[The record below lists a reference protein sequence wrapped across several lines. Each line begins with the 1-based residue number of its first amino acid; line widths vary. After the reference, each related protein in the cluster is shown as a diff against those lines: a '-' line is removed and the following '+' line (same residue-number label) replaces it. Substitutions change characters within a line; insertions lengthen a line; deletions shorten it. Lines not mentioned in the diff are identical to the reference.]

1 MTRQTV
7 QVGVIG
13 TGGMGARHARN
24 LADRVVG
31 ARVAAVMD
39 IDRARAEA
47 VVSVCGGARVFTDAL
62 ALIADTNVEAI
73 LIAAPDPTHAELTMA
88 CVKTGKPVLCEKPL
102 ATSADEAEKVI
113 QAELASDHRLV
124 QVGFMREFDL
134 PHRAVKEA
142 IERGDIGRPLLFR
155 GRHINMSVGYAR
167 TTEEVI
173 VNSAVHDIHS
183 ARWMLGEEVG
193 SVYVQRVV
201 ADQARPETCRLLL
214 IQMTLSNGCL
224 AVLEV
229 NSDSGYGYEVDVEVI
244 GELGSVQTDSLRSP
258 VLRRSAVRSQA
269 VEADWLARFDTAYLD
284 EVQAWIRSLLDG
296 EPTGPTAWDGYVSL
310 VVADACLQSAE
321 TGKPQDVPV
330 VERPELYKRHP
341 I

>member
-1 MTRQTV
+1 MSRRAI

-24 LADRVVG
+24 LAHQVVG
-31 ARVAAVMD
+31 AQVVAVMD
-39 IDRARAEA
+39 IDRERAEA
-47 VVSVCGGARVFTDAL
+47 VAAACEGAQMFTDAP
-62 ALIADTNVEAI
+62 ALIADIHVEAV
-73 LIAAPDPTHAELTMA
+73 LIASPDPTHAKLALA
-88 CVKTGKPVLCEKPL
+88 CVKAGKPVLCEKPL

-113 QAELASDHRLV
+113 LAELALGRRLV

-134 PHRAVKEA
+134 PHRAAKEA

-183 ARWMLGEEVG
+183 ARWMLDEEV
-193 SVYVQRVV
+193 SNVYVQQIV

-214 IQMTLSNGCL
+214 IQMTLSNGSL

-244 GELGSVQTDSLRSP
+244 GEFGSVRTDSLRSP
-258 VLRRSAVRSQA
+258 VLRRSGARSQA

-284 EVQAWIRSLLDG
+284 EVQAWIRSLLDE

-310 VVADACLQSAE
+310 VVADACLQSVE
-321 TGKPQDVPV
+321 TGKPQEVPA
-330 VERPELYKRHP
+330 VERPGLYKRPP